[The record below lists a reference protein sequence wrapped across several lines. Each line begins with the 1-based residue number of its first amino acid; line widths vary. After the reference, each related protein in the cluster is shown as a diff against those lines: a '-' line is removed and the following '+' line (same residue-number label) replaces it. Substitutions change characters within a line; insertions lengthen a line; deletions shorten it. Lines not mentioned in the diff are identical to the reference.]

1 MAKKTNFESNGKQY
15 YRVVR
20 TIGHKA
26 DGTPIKKQ
34 FYGKGVKEA
43 NEKAD
48 AYMNDLKNGL
58 VDSTYTINTLLPKW
72 LFNVKKNEIKASS
85 FESYYG
91 TYKNFIEPEIV
102 SNIPIKE
109 IKALKLQEL
118 YNKLST
124 NQAKKVYKLLNQ
136 FFKYAE
142 SQNYLFKN
150 PNISITLKKDKKEV
164 HTIIAEKKTKFQYFT
179 KEEIPELLE
188 IFKPTRYYDIV
199 RFALGTG
206 MRRGEILGLQWEDI
220 DFSNKEIYVRHN
232 LSYMSNITE
241 DGEKSYTTI
250 LQTPKSQNAVRI
262 IPMSDVI
269 YTLLKELPHNCE
281 YVFSTE
287 KNKHFDVKWFERAWR
302 NNVKGTKFEDKRFH
316 DLRHTFATLLLT
328 NGADLITVKELLGH
342 SSVTI
347 TEMYLDALPKTKQDI
362 VNKIDFI

>member
-1 MAKKTNFESNGKQY
+1 MAKKTNYTKNGKEY
-15 YRVVR
+15 YRVTKV
-20 TIGHKA
+20 IGHKP
-26 DGTPIKKQ
+26 DGSLIRKE

-58 VDSTYTINTLLPKW
+58 IDSNYTINSLLPKW
-72 LFNVKKNEIKASS
+72 LFHVKKNTIKASS
-85 FESYYG
+85 FDSYYG
-91 TYKNFIEPEIV
+91 VYKNYIENENI
-102 SNIPIKE
+102 SNIPLKD

-150 PNISITLKKDKKEV
+150 PNISITLKKETKEINK
-164 HTIIAEKKTKFQYFT
+164 IISEKQTKFQYFT
-179 KEEIPELLE
+179 KEEIIELLK
-188 IFKPTRYYDIV
+188 IFQNTRYYNII
-199 RFALGTG
+199 RFAIGTG
-206 MRRGEILGLQWEDI
+206 MRRGEILGLQWNDV
-220 DFSNKEIYVRHN
+220 DFTERNIYVRHN
-232 LSYMSNITE
+232 LSYMSDITE
-241 DGEKSYTTI
+241 EGERSYTTV
-250 LQTPKSQNAVRI
+250 LQTPKSQNAIRI
-262 IPMSDVI
+262 IPMSDTI
-269 YTLLKELPHNCE
+269 YNLLNELPHNSNF
-281 YVFSTE
+281 VFATE
-287 KNKHFDVKWFERAWR
+287 KNKHFDVKWFERAWK
-302 NNVKGTKFEDKRFH
+302 NNLKGTKFENKRFH

>member
-1 MAKKTNFESNGKQY
+1 MAKKTNCTKNGIEY
-15 YRVVR
+15 YRTTRV
-20 TIGHKA
+20 IGHKP
-26 DGTPIKKQ
+26 DGTLIRKE

-58 VDSTYTINTLLPKW
+58 IDSNYTINSLLPKW
-72 LFNVKKNEIKASS
+72 LFHIKKNTIKASS
-85 FESYYG
+85 FDSYYG
-91 TYKNFIEPEIV
+91 IYKNYIENETI
-102 SNIPIKE
+102 SNIPIKD
-109 IKALKLQEL
+109 IKTLKLQEL

-142 SQNYLFKN
+142 GQNYLFKN
-150 PNISITLKKDKKEV
+150 PNISITLRKDKKEI
-164 HTIIAEKKTKFQYFT
+164 HQIITEKKTKFQYFT

-188 IFKPTRYYDIV
+188 IFKTTRYYNII

-220 DFSNKEIYVRHN
+220 DFNNKEIYVRHN
-232 LSYMSNITE
+232 LSYMSDITE
-241 DGEKSYTTI
+241 DGEKSYTTV

-262 IPMSDVI
+262 IPMSNTI
-269 YTLLKELPHNCE
+269 YNLLKELPHNCD

-287 KNKHFDVKWFERAWR
+287 KNKHFDVKWFERAWK
-302 NNVKGTKFEDKRFH
+302 NNVKGTKFENKRFH